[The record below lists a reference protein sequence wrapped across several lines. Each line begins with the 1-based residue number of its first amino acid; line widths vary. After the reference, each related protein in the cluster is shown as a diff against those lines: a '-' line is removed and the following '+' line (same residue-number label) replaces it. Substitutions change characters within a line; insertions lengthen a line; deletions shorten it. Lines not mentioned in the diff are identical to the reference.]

1 MRCKDGSY
9 GYEVD
14 AAAVRSRMDEL
25 GVTPS
30 DVCRAMGLD
39 PTALNHI
46 INGKT
51 LNPSAS
57 RMMLLCDAL
66 DVDPIDLMRR
76 VDLEND

>member
-1 MRCKDGSY
+1 MRRESGAY

-14 AAAVRSRMDEL
+14 AGAVRRRMDEL
-25 GVTPS
+25 GMTPS

-39 PTALNHI
+39 PTALSHI

-76 VDLEND
+76 VDIEND